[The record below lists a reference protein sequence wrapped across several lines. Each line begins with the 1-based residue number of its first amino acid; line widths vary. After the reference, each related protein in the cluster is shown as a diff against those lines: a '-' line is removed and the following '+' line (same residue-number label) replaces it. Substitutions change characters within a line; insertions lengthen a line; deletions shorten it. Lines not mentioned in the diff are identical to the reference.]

1 MREIERHSPSIHLLM
16 DQLEINIL
24 TPKDDDLRHI
34 ENLAR
39 STGDITGLSPVDI
52 DVLAVAIGAGG
63 DIATDDHRVQ
73 NVAESAGINWIPGIG
88 KGISKKWNWIRKC
101 RGCGRIWPN
110 ETSSVSDE
118 CSDCGSEI
126 RLIRK

>member
-1 MREIERHSPSIHLLM
+1 M

-24 TPKDDDLRHI
+24 TPESDDLRHI
-34 ENLAR
+34 ENLAK
-39 STGDITGLSPVDI
+39 STGDINGLSPVDI

-73 NVAESAGINWIPGIG
+73 NVAESAGISWVPVIG
-88 KGISKKWNWIRKC
+88 KGISEKWNWIRKC

-110 ETSSVSDE
+110 EPDIVSDD
-118 CSDCGSEI
+118 CSDCGSKI
-126 RLIRK
+126 RLVKK